1 MSIKRKEHN
10 NTIQFKKVGNRRV
23 LGKATN
29 MTSYGTLQCELNHYT
44 HIKLNLVFTPS
55 LSKYGSTQVRNNIK
69 KLNESIIR
77 LLKREGYYIP
87 YER

>member
-1 MSIKRKEHN
+1 MSKKRKEN
-10 NTIQFKKVGNRRV
+10 DNTIQFKKVGNRRV

-55 LSKYGSTQVRNNIK
+55 L
-69 KLNESIIR
+69 
-77 LLKREGYYIP
+77 
-87 YER
+87 